1 MLTKYFYILVLKF
14 TLYIIGK
21 NDKLVETVLKGISK
35 DIHEKGIVT
44 EKALRDRFETVIIIN
59 YFTLILM
66 IN

>member
-1 MLTKYFYILVLKF
+1 MLTKYVYILVLKF

-44 EKALRDRFETVIIIN
+44 EKALRDRFETVIIIY